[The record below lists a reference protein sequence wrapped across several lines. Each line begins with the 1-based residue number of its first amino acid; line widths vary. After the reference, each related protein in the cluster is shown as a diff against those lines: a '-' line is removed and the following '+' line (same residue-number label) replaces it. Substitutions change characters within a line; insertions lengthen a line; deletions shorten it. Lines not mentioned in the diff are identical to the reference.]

1 MYQMR
6 LDRGNGLALDQNSES
21 FILLGC
27 YEITEPR
34 ALRELW

>member
-6 LDRGNGLALDQNSES
+6 LDRGNGFAFDQNSES
-21 FILLGC
+21 FILLSC